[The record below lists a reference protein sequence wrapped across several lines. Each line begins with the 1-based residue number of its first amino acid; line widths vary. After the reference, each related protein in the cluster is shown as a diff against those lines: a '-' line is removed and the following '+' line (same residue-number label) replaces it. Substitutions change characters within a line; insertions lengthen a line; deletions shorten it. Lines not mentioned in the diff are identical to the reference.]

1 MVNKNKKKNISTI
14 IILAI
19 VLLVPGFLYV
29 ALHKVGSNEYVRLP
43 IYGNKE
49 LSGKMNRK
57 MGREIADT
65 TYHTVQPVQLLDS
78 TGNLV
83 TVFDKDSLITVVH
96 LFYSKDA
103 GLSKTLLSN
112 FRNVSDRF
120 AYNNKIKFYSLSI
133 DSLDGVAEIKDTYD
147 TYVANSN
154 PNWQILGS
162 NKGFISYVHDNLL
175 IDAFQSPDDSAK
187 FVFGNNFIL
196 LDSENRIRGF
206 YDINL
211 KIDIDRLEDEIK
223 VQMVEEI
230 RNNPLK
236 IQKK

>member
-43 IYGNKE
+43 IYGEKV

-78 TGNLV
+78 TGNSV
-83 TVFDKDSLITVVH
+83 TVFDQDSLITVVH
-96 LFYSKDA
+96 LFYAKDS

-112 FRNVSDRF
+112 FRIVSDRF
-120 AYNNKIKFYSLSI
+120 AYNNKIRFYSLSI
-133 DSLDGVAEIKDTYD
+133 DSLDGVEEIKNTYS
-147 TYVANSN
+147 TYVPSSN

-162 NKGFISYVHDNLL
+162 NSSFLDYVRTNLL
-175 IDAFQSPDDSAK
+175 IDAFQSPADSNK
-187 FVFGNNFIL
+187 YVFGNNFIL

-211 KIDIDRLEDEIK
+211 KTDIDRLEDEIK